1 MLTHKNGLISRE
13 SLKFFSLNNGKKVK
27 LQTLKIQHRPAGAI
41 DEEVENFMNDFKKGE
56 KKISLLAK
64 YSKRASKLVV

>member
-13 SLKFFSLNNGKKVK
+13 SLKFFSLDHGKKVK
-27 LQTLKIQHRPAGAI
+27 LQNLKIQHRPAGAK
-41 DEEVENFMNDFKKGE
+41 DEEIENFMNDFKKGD
-56 KKISLLAK
+56 KKISYLAR